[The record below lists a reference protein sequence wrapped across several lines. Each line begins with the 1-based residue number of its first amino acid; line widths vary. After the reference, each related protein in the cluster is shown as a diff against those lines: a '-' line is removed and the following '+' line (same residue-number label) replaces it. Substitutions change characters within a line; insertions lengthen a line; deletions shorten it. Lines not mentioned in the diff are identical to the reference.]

1 MATLRR
7 SRLTAIYQMKLV
19 AVVVTICV
27 GTDEGL
33 IRQTK
38 ALTSLLADAYA
49 LCNFS
54 AAVALCKL
62 IRICIRLDRGSILL
76 NRIQIEVL
84 TVVCPQSS
92 SLCTGRGLRNVCH
105 TIPSHT
111 SAIYTGG
118 VLRIK
123 SYVAYACLKQLLAG
137 LIPYQGCKRS
147 HIVYPP

>member
-7 SRLTAIYQMKLV
+7 SRLAAIYQMKLV

-62 IRICIRLDRGSILL
+62 IRICIRLDRGSILN
-76 NRIQIEVL
+76 NRIKKKKKKKGKDVL
-84 TVVCPQSS
+84 I
-92 SLCTGRGLRNVCH
+92 LL
-105 TIPSHT
+105 
-111 SAIYTGG
+111 
-118 VLRIK
+118 VLI
-123 SYVAYACLKQLLAG
+123 
-137 LIPYQGCKRS
+137 
-147 HIVYPP
+147 HIMKE